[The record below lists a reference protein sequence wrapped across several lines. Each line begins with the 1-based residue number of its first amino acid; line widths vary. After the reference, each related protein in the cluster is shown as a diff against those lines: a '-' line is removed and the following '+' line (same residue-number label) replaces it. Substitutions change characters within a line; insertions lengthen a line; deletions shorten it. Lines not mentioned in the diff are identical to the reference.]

1 MGRVLT
7 EETKQKRLEV
17 FYQKA
22 IKKAEAEIGNK
33 YQMLTII
40 GVDYERTRDW
50 YFHKKNN
57 RIFVFTKCFCCTI
70 IYST

>member
-50 YFHKKNN
+50 YLQNVIAEDYQKHLLN
-57 RIFVFTKCFCCTI
+57 
-70 IYST
+70 

>member
-1 MGRVLT
+1 MKIYNTLDVYKRQRYLFMGRVLT

-40 GVDYERTRDW
+40 GVDYERTRD
-50 YFHKKNN
+50 
-57 RIFVFTKCFCCTI
+57 
-70 IYST
+70 

>member
-7 EETKQKRLEV
+7 EETKQKRSEV

-22 IKKAEAEIGNK
+22 IKKAEAEIGKK
-33 YQMLTII
+33 YQLLTII

-50 YFHKKNN
+50 YFHL
-57 RIFVFTKCFCCTI
+57 
-70 IYST
+70 